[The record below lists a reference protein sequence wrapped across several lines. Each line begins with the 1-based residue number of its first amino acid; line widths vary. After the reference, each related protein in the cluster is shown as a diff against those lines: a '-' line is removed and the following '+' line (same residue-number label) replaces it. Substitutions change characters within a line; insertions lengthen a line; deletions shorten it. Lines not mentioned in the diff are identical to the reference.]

1 MSDTITSFTKSFTKI
16 LTLSIE
22 QGFFVSVNIL
32 LSSPDFKTGGWGW
45 EGRGRGKLGQGLVKS
60 YELWV

>member
-1 MSDTITSFTKSFTKI
+1 MSYTITSFTKSFTKI

-32 LSSPDFKTGGWGW
+32 LSSLDFKMGGWGGGGW
-45 EGRGRGKLGQGLVKS
+45 VGGGGGSWVKG
-60 YELWV
+60 W